1 LVQLTFRQLTNFG
14 ALGDVAYLTQFFGLR
29 FTNAK
34 DMGQRNDRMLVI
46 GDVDSG
52 DTRHVLSP
60 HLLSGAPV
68 GARDLRTSKKGA
80 HVNDLS
86 AGLQESALTLLV
98 AGI

>member
-1 LVQLTFRQLTNFG
+1 MLLASHN
-14 ALGDVAYLTQFFGLR
+14 FFGLG
-29 FTNAK
+29 FTNAI

-60 HLLSGAPV
+60 HLLSGAPA

-98 AGI
+98 ARI